1 MMMKPK
7 AKTKKIKYLRQIS
20 DLIRNN
26 NRRGM
31 TIIELLI
38 SLVIGIIITTAAMS
52 LYITEHKQFLVQGS
66 ISDMQSSLRAASQEL
81 ASKIRLAGYNIADP
95 TLAIKAS
102 NTNPDTIMIGYGAGM
117 TCGPITISQQ
127 MPQSTTQLRVTG
139 SLTCLTNGDTLF
151 IYDPNTKY
159 GESFICTNVQGSTTP
174 FTLTTNTSL
183 HESYPIGS
191 RILRQYF
198 YKYYID
204 ATNTAHP
211 NLMVKVGLA
220 APQIYAENISSL
232 NLSYVMAS
240 GAVVD
245 VPPAASLIREV
256 VIRVNARSDQTDSD
270 FQNQYRTRALTTRVK
285 VRNLG
290 IS

>member
-31 TIIELLI
+31 TIIELLV
-38 SLVIGIIITTAAMS
+38 SLVIGIIVTTAAMS
-52 LYITEHKQFLVQGS
+52 LYITEHKQLLVQGS

-81 ASKIRLAGYNIADP
+81 ASKIRLAGYKVPDP
-95 TLAIKAS
+95 TMAIRAS
-102 NTNPDTIMIGYGAGM
+102 NTNPDTITIGYDGGIG
-117 TCGPITISQQ
+117 CGPITINHQ
-127 MPQSTTQLRVTG
+127 MPQTSAELRVDG
-139 SLTCLTNGDTLF
+139 DISCIEEGDTLY
-151 IYDPNTKY
+151 IYDPTTRY
-159 GESFICTNVQGSTTP
+159 GENFICTNVQESAGH
-174 FTLTTNTSL
+174 LQHNTTNL
-183 HESYPIGS
+183 HESYPVGS
-191 RILRQYF
+191 QIMRENF
-198 YKYYID
+198 FKYYID
-204 ATNTAHP
+204 ATNPAHP
-211 NLMVKVGLA
+211 NLMIQTGLG

-256 VIRVNARSDQTDSD
+256 IIRVNARSDQTDSD
-270 FQNQYRTRALTTRVK
+270 FQNQYRTRVLTTRVK